1 MIPVVLIAKNDAD
14 CNIETRPFPSEY
26 LFYVKMTTPATDF
39 ICKAQHDL
47 RLSLAS
53 LIIHVSIILKDPNFK
68 DIATSF
74 LRRPESSG
82 LHAKLLCCFAGYRPA
97 SV

>member
-26 LFYVKMTTPATDF
+26 SFYVKMTTPATDF

-47 RLSLAS
+47 LLSLAS
-53 LIIHVSIILKDPNFK
+53 LIIHVSIILKTLILK
-68 DIATSF
+68 TSP
-74 LRRPESSG
+74 RHYGPGRNPVG
-82 LHAKLLCCFAGYRPA
+82 
-97 SV
+97 

>member
-39 ICKAQHDL
+39 ISK
-47 RLSLAS
+47 LSLT
-53 LIIHVSIILKDPNFK
+53 F
-68 DIATSF
+68 
-74 LRRPESSG
+74 
-82 LHAKLLCCFAGYRPA
+82 Y
-97 SV
+97 